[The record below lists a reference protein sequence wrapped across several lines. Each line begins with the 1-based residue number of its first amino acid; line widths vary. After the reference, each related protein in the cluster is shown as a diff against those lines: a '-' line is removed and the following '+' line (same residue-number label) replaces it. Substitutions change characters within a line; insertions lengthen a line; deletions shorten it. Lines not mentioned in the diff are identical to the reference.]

1 MKRKD
6 NKLFMWQTIFLSL
19 WAVLWRAVTDWEWEW
34 DRVRLNR
41 KSLARLIF
49 TCLPKKRKLFSEKKE
64 TRWWDIRT
72 RQLGNRKL
80 TVAQKT
86 KDCCRRLYDKTDA
99 ASGKPYSEISLIS
112 NSVLLRNYKIY
123 NLLVLF
129 KTQSGQFFTN
139 VQGFNFY
146 SWAAFVTSLSHQRSS
161 FLPKTGNPFFQLLYY
176 TFSAVVLD
184 FVFLSVFVFT
194 EFNSAYSLNVRVVK
208 ET

>member
-1 MKRKD
+1 MIKPM
-6 NKLFMWQTIFLSL
+6 LHL
-19 WAVLWRAVTDWEWEW
+19 V
-34 DRVRLNR
+34 NR
-41 KSLARLIF
+41 I
-49 TCLPKKRKLFSEKKE
+49 
-64 TRWWDIRT
+64 
-72 RQLGNRKL
+72 
-80 TVAQKT
+80 
-86 KDCCRRLYDKTDA
+86 
-99 ASGKPYSEISLIS
+99 YSEISLIS

-129 KTQSGQFFTN
+129 KTQLGQFFTN

-146 SWAAFVTSLSHQRSS
+146 SWAALVTSLSHKRSS

-208 ET
+208 ETEGLDYIKKYL